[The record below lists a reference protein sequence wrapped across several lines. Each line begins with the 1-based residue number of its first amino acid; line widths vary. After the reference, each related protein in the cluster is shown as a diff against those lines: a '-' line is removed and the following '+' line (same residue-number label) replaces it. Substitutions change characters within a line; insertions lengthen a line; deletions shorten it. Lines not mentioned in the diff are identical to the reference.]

1 MRAVVT
7 MLAVGAAT
15 ALMLRPILRLASRLL
30 LLLAPPLVIVLVLIL
45 TVLPARGSEII
56 GALSQSRVSLTANFS
71 GSEILIF
78 GAIRHAAAL
87 SEAEGEPDYD
97 IIITIEGPRH
107 PVSIWR
113 KARTLGIWTNVES
126 VSMGSVPS
134 FHAVATTAPLERI
147 LTAEENAEHRIST
160 AHAIRPE
167 QATGDVAD
175 IDSFTEALIRLRAR
189 EGAYQALDRWIFLD
203 RNVLFRTTVALPANL
218 TEGGYTTRMYL
229 VRDGE
234 VVHQYRTA
242 IFVRK
247 EGLERWLH
255 QLAYDRPLV
264 YGLLALII
272 ALVAGWGAS
281 AAFRFVRS

>member
-7 MLAVGAAT
+7 MLAVGAAI
-15 ALMLRPILRLASRLL
+15 ALMLRPIMRLASRLL

-56 GALSQSRVSLTANFS
+56 GALSQNRVSLTANFS

-78 GAIRHAAAL
+78 GAIRHATAL
-87 SEAEGEPDYD
+87 GEGEPDYD

-147 LTAEENAEHRIST
+147 LTAEEIAEHRIST
-160 AHAIRPE
+160 VHAIRPE